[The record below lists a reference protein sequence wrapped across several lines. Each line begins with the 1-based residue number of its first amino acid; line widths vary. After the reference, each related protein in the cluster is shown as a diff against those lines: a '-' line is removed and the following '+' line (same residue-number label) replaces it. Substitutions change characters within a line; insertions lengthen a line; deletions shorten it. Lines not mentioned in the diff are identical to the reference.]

1 MHRAQQIV
9 KGLPAVLTREKV
21 AFVLKEL
28 PGAFHLFGKLLYGAG
43 LRLLGCLRL
52 RAKIGDFDDRQ
63 IVIGDGNGEKD
74 RVTVRS
80 VSAMGPLRKHL
91 SGMKR
96 LHDAD
101 LAREEGRVMLP
112 YAIAVKYPNANA
124 EWAAHGVFPAREFSN
139 NPASGAIRRH
149 HPHEASVQREMK
161 AAVGRAR
168 LSKPALPSPKG
179 TSVNSQGA

>member
-52 RAKIGDFDDRQ
+52 RVKNGDFDDRQ
-63 IVIGDGNGEKD
+63 IVVRDGNGEKD